1 MTYEAAFGDASLTLR
16 PVAHLVDPLNE
27 LREAHLE
34 DSAREPWR
42 NFALI
47 DRQDVLMQILP
58 ELLQSLLPFGAR
70 SHHLGQ
76 DVPFDEAVERFERL
90 LSFLSVA

>member
-1 MTYEAAFGDASLTLR
+1 MTYEVKFGDASLTLR
-16 PVAHLVDPLNE
+16 LGALLGDPLTE

-34 DSAREPWR
+34 DAPREPWR
-42 NFALI
+42 NSALI

-58 ELLQSLLPFGAR
+58 ELLQGLLPLGAR

-76 DVPFDEAVERFERL
+76 DVAFDKAVERCKIP
-90 LSFLSVA
+90 LSYLSGA